1 MSQADKPMLR
11 PYKKHVLVCT
21 GSRCAPDE
29 SPSVY
34 QYLKNRLKELGLHD
48 GPRRIQRS
56 QAKCFGI
63 CKGGPLA
70 VVYPEGT
77 WYQGVSQE
85 AMERIIQEHLIGENP
100 VSASLISS

>member
-1 MSQADKPMLR
+1 MNSADKPTLR
-11 PYKKHVLVCT
+11 PYKKHILVCT
-21 GSRCAPDE
+21 GTRCAPDE

-48 GPRRIQRS
+48 GPERIQRS

-70 VVYPEGT
+70 VVYPEGV
-77 WYQGVSQE
+77 WYQGVKQE
-85 AMERIIQEHLIGENP
+85 TMERVIQEHLIGEKP
-100 VSASLISS
+100 VTSSFISS